1 MTALVSGD
9 FPAASHWGVK
19 TLRAV
24 GASWVIPLDRDP
36 RESSRPCRQAASGTR
51 SKLRRKGF
59 SALLLESRY
68 TRILPRGE
76 GLTLTGKVCL

>member
-1 MTALVSGD
+1 MPVTEAPVTALVSGD

-36 RESSRPCRQAASGTR
+36 RESSRPCRQAASGTPVSSEER
-51 SKLRRKGF
+51 ASLLSSWSHVTQGYFPGEKG
-59 SALLLESRY
+59 
-68 TRILPRGE
+68 
-76 GLTLTGKVCL
+76 